1 MSTPTTPGWP
11 AGGPEPP
18 GAQPAPSVPPPPARF
33 EPLAV
38 WAFVLSLV
46 ALFPVALVLGVLALG
61 RLASGRARGR
71 GLAVAAMA
79 LAGVQIVALA
89 VLVPMALNDSDD
101 GSGGTAESGERAPGD
116 DGENGDKGSDGG
128 TGGDDGSNGDD
139 GGDAAGPDGEKRT
152 VLDIGIGDCF
162 DSSGGIDQYE
172 DEGAMERFV
181 TVLPC
186 EAPHEGEVFGS
197 VEVTGYDAF
206 PGVEELAAFAER
218 ECPRLAPSFVL
229 DMWALPAEVVPYY
242 YHPESGGWELGDR
255 EILCFFAHA
264 EGEALDA
271 SLRGDPADFDE
282 ESLAY
287 LELTNPL
294 EITVWYEP
302 LPGEDDLA
310 TGREWAA
317 EMVSAIEDE
326 MASLSDAEWP
336 RMAEPVDRLLI
347 AREESLPVW
356 AEAASASDED
366 AFWSAVEEG
375 YTTMGIDIEVE
386 IRQALGLASG

>member
-18 GAQPAPSVPPPPARF
+18 APPAPPPPARF

-61 RLASGRARGR
+61 RLATGRGRGR
-71 GLAVAAMA
+71 GLAIAAMA
-79 LAGVQIVALA
+79 LAGAQIVALA
-89 VLVPMALNDSDD
+89 VLVPLALNASDD
-101 GSGGTAESGERAPGD
+101 GPGGTAESGEREPD
-116 DGENGDKGSDGG
+116 DGGNGDKGSD
-128 TGGDDGSNGDD
+128 DGANGDD
-139 GGDAAGPDGEKRT
+139 AEGPDGEERT

-172 DEGAMERFV
+172 DEGARERFV

-197 VEVTGYDAF
+197 VEVTGYDSF

-242 YHPESGGWELGDR
+242 YHPEPGGWGLGDR
-255 EILCFFAHA
+255 EILCFFAHV
-264 EGEALDA
+264 EGDALDA
-271 SLRGDPADFDE
+271 SLRGDPGAFDE

-302 LPGEDDLA
+302 LPGESDLA

-326 MASLSDAEWP
+326 MESLSGAEWP
-336 RMAEPVDRLLI
+336 RVAEPVDRLLV
-347 AREESLPVW
+347 ARQESLPVW
-356 AEAASASDED
+356 ESAASASDED

-375 YTTMGIDIEVE
+375 YATMGIDIEVE
-386 IRQALGLASG
+386 IRETLGLASG